1 MQNSK
6 VWVIAYFMKKV
17 LNLSHFSR
25 FPFFRF
31 RFQLAA
37 GVGGSFMI
45 QKVYSEMKW
54 NSNLH
59 QKILIRL
66 RPQSFSNKEGF

>member
-17 LNLSHFSR
+17 LNLCHFSS

-31 RFQLAA
+31 RFQLATR
-37 GVGGSFMI
+37 VGGSFMI
-45 QKVYSEMKW
+45 
-54 NSNLH
+54 
-59 QKILIRL
+59 
-66 RPQSFSNKEGF
+66 